1 MGWFSQRRPTSL
13 RTNFTFISIFMVVVG
28 IVLSFMSLR
37 SVNYKQT
44 EGKII
49 QSAVSGTGKNRKLTI
64 RYLYTVDQTNY
75 DNDTI
80 AYNLRFLRS
89 ESRLLN
95 EYPVGRMVPVY
106 YSITDPSYS
115 VLEKGFS
122 FGSFSMAIL
131 GALLLVV
138 IRNFRR

>member
-1 MGWFSQRRPTSL
+1 MGLFRRRGSV
-13 RTNFTFISIFMVVVG
+13 RVNFTVVSVLMVVVG

-37 SVNYKQT
+37 SINYKET

-49 QSAVSGTGKNRKLTI
+49 ESAVHGTGKGRKLTI
-64 RYLYTVDQTNY
+64 RYIYTVNNINY

-80 AYNLRFLRS
+80 AYSLRILRS
-89 ESRLLN
+89 ESSLLSK
-95 EYPVGRMVPVY
+95 YPAGRMVPVY

-122 FGSFSMAIL
+122 FGSLMMTLF
-131 GALLLVV
+131 GVLLFVFL
-138 IRNFRR
+138 RLFRS